1 MELLIPG
8 LILVALMVYASTRI
22 KRSAAAAF
30 EPETIETDEFVIQ
43 KPDGFLNVIGG
54 DPQYAFEAY
63 SKEFGGLDQN
73 IRLATARLTVRS
85 ARSLDDGVSA
95 IRESGGEIVA
105 DVGEVIGE
113 RHYRVVESKLVDNGI
128 EFRVFNKLAEKGGNL
143 YDLELKVFAEA
154 PEVFLNKAEA
164 MLTSFELK

>member
-30 EPETIETDEFVIQ
+30 EAETIETDEFVIQ

-54 DPQYAFEAY
+54 DPQFEAY

-73 IRLATARLTVRS
+73 IRLATARLMVS
-85 ARSLDDGVSA
+85 SGSSVDGAVSA
-95 IRESGGEIVA
+95 IRESGVEIVA

-113 RHYRVVESKLVDNGI
+113 RHYRVIESKLVDNGVG
-128 EFRVFNKLAEKGGNL
+128 FRVFDKLAESGGKL
-143 YDLELKVFAEA
+143 YDLEVTVFAEA
-154 PEVFLNKAEA
+154 PEDFLNKAEA